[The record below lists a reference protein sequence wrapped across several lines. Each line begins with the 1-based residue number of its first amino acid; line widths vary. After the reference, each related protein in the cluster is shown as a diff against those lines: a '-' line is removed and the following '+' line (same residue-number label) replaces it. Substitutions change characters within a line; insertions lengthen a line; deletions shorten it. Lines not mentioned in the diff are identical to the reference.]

1 MQHSKLRQDLYRTAV
16 QGVRFALHLPD
27 SPWAIRLVERLF
39 GKFMANVI
47 DVAVTFDQK
56 VGEESM
62 TAACEW
68 ISAICGEPAEILG
81 AENIPA
87 KGPVLIVSNHPG
99 YYEGMLTISQMP
111 REDIKIVVGGIPYFN
126 QMPNTRKLIFYT
138 DHTDT
143 NNISA
148 LRNAVRHLKS
158 DGIFLIYPT
167 GQADPDPDAMPGSM
181 DRIDDWSESVALML
195 RSVPETILVP
205 TIVSGIV
212 APKYLRHPLA
222 RIQRERRSRI
232 RTAEL
237 FQMYSQFIEVGT
249 PPISRPRLSFG
260 KPVSGSQLIEEL
272 GKEDIMSGVRS
283 RARDLLKTHMSW
295 AEDNGPVWG

>member
-1 MQHSKLRQDLYRTAV
+1 MQHSKLREDLYRTAV

-27 SPWAIRLVERLF
+27 APWAVRLVEGLF

-56 VGEESM
+56 VGEESLT
-62 TAACEW
+62 TACKW
-68 ISAICGEPAEILG
+68 ISAICGEPAEVLG
-81 AENIPA
+81 KEKIPA
-87 KGPVLIVSNHPG
+87 EGPVLVVSNHPG
-99 YYEGMLTISQMP
+99 YFEGMLTISQMP
-111 REDIKIVVGGIPYFN
+111 REDIKIIVGGIPYFN
-126 QMPNTRKLIFYT
+126 QMPNTRQRIFYT
-138 DHTDT
+138 DHSDT

-158 DGIFLIYPT
+158 GGMFLIYPT

-181 DRIDDWSESVALML
+181 ERIDDWSDSVALML
-195 RSVPETILVP
+195 RRVPETILVP

-212 APKYLRHPLA
+212 DPQYLRHPLA

-232 RTAEL
+232 RVAEL
-237 FQMYSQFIEVGT
+237 FQMYRQFIEVGT

-260 KPVSGSQLIEEL
+260 EPVSGSQLIDECA
-272 GKEDIMSGVRS
+272 KE
-283 RARDLLKTHMSW
+283 LLKTHMSW
-295 AEDNGPVWG
+295 VEDNGPVWA